1 MRKVTHTEPI
11 PMWNSHGIISKIL
24 KIKNLPNMFK
34 AKSALVSYSFHG
46 LFLQFLLREDN
57 WSVWFV

>member
-24 KIKNLPNMFK
+24 KINNLPNMFK
-34 AKSALVSYSFHG
+34 ANSALVSYSFHG
-46 LFLQFLLREDN
+46 PFLQFLLQEDN